1 MEKLREELHGLIDKH
16 GIDYEKLM
24 FIDKRLQ
31 QKIISVMREDLKKE
45 EDKVL
50 KGALW
55 VPFLNKLIKVSKRNT
70 DFN

>member
-16 GIDYEKLM
+16 GIDYEKLV

-50 KGALW
+50 KGAL
-55 VPFLNKLIKVSKRNT
+55 
-70 DFN
+70 

>member
-1 MEKLREELHGLIDKH
+1 MEELREELYGLIDRY
-16 GIDYEKLM
+16 GIDYEKLI
-24 FIDKRLQ
+24 FIDKRLH
-31 QKIISVMREDLKKE
+31 QKVISVMREDLKKE

-55 VPFLNKLIKVSKRNT
+55 VPFLNKLIKVSKISA

>member
-1 MEKLREELHGLIDKH
+1 MEKLREELYGLIDKH
-16 GIDYEKLM
+16 GIDYEKLI
-24 FIDKRLQ
+24 FIDKRLH
-31 QKIISVMREDLKKE
+31 QKIISAMTKDPKKE

-55 VPFLNKLIKVSKRNT
+55 VPFLKKLIKVSKRNT

>member
-16 GIDYEKLM
+16 GIDYEKV
-24 FIDKRLQ
+24 IVTDKRLH
-31 QKIISVMREDLKKE
+31 KRIISAMTKDPKKE

-55 VPFLNKLIKVSKRNT
+55 VPFLNKLIKVSKRNS

>member
-1 MEKLREELHGLIDKH
+1 MEKLRVDLHVFIVLN
-16 GIDYEKLM
+16 GIDYDKL
-24 FIDKRLQ
+24 IVTDKILHKR
-31 QKIISVMREDLKKE
+31 IISAMTKDPKKE